1 MKAVIK
7 VGLDLGASRV
17 KFSYMKGKEI
27 FDGCFNNMVDKSA
40 AANGY
45 KVTINDETITVG
57 TVSGYSNSVVKK
69 INYKN
74 IPHILFAVAHMIRK
88 ELELA
93 EDLIQLE
100 INTVLPPQ
108 EFKENREEYKELI
121 RSVDGTK
128 GTVDKDTFTL
138 KITTVK
144 VGAECVTLPLSCSID
159 KFSKDL
165 TRLVLVD
172 VGASTTDLAIL
183 VKDGDAW
190 KIKDATS
197 VYIAGKKLCNSI
209 ATTLNSNGTG
219 LSYTGEEIE
228 AMQGYELDGKKHT
241 LESVCDGE
249 ATNQIV
255 EAMTSEIGNWLGNI
269 RQYKV
274 ILAGGGSRVLKYNK
288 KFQEYSKFDCL
299 DDLLLDYGNSR
310 GALKA

>member
-7 VGLDLGASRV
+7 VGLDLGASRI
-17 KFSYMKGKEI
+17 KFSYMKGKEV
-27 FDGCFNNMVDKSA
+27 FDGCFNNMIDKA
-40 AANGY
+40 AQANGY
-45 KVTINDETITVG
+45 KVSVDGETITVG

-74 IPHILFAVAHMIRK
+74 IPHILFAVAHVIRQD
-88 ELELA
+88 LELA
-93 EDLIQLE
+93 ENEIQIE

-121 RSVDGTK
+121 KAVDGK
-128 GTVDKDTFTL
+128 EGTVGTDTFKL
-138 KITTVK
+138 KITSVK
-144 VGAECVTLPLSCSID
+144 VGAECVTLPLACSID
-159 KFSKDL
+159 KLSKDL
-165 TRLVLVD
+165 TRLVLID

-183 VKDGDAW
+183 IKDGDSW

-197 VYIAGKKLCNSI
+197 IYIAGKKLCNSI

-228 AMQGYELDGKKHT
+228 SMQGYELDGEKHS
-241 LESVCDGE
+241 LEKVCDGE
-249 ATNQIV
+249 ATNLVV
-255 EAMTSEIGNWLGNI
+255 EGMTSEIGNWLGNI

-274 ILAGGGSRVLKYNK
+274 ILGGGGSRVLKHNK
-288 KFQEYSKFDCL
+288 KFKEYAKADCL